1 MTTPQDTHQSVEAPG
16 GSGSSSKGKGTPS
29 VPRRVYTRKQHS
41 TSPNIWWKSTTPDL
55 YSKLRITGLDS
66 ATWFAF
72 DAKVTN
78 IFEPLKVSESL
89 FEAHRIYEGIVE
101 SFKVS
106 ESIFEPLKLYGNAFE
121 SISNWPSVQT
131 KPALSAVLAA
141 GTFVLSPSWTLPATT
156 GDTLLSS
163 LEAMNATTF
172 DLDRAIEIQRHV
184 EEAFVEAANEEFEEG
199 AQSSFSRTL
208 VSLIVTFGNDT
219 LKAIEQLLDSPAVD
233 PEVAGEALR
242 QIGVVRHDDSKKYRR
257 VILEQQLRSPSPR
270 RRYAAALGL
279 AAMDDPG
286 AISALEETIV
296 VEQDLRLRRYLSL
309 VLEQLQDTDRCPN
322 S

>member
-1 MTTPQDTHQSVEAPG
+1 
-16 GSGSSSKGKGTPS
+16 
-29 VPRRVYTRKQHS
+29 VP
-41 TSPNIWWKSTTPDL
+41 W
-55 YSKLRITGLDS
+55 TGLS
-66 ATWFAF
+66 ELI
-72 DAKVTN
+72 AK
-78 IFEPLKVSESL
+78 FLEPLNAISKVL
-89 FEAHRIYEGIVE
+89 DAQKFYGGFAD

-106 ESIFEPLKLYGNAFE
+106 ESVFEPLKLYGNAFE
-121 SISNWPSVQT
+121 AISNWPSVQT
-131 KPALSAVLAA
+131 KAALSAVLSA
-141 GTFVLSPSWTLPATT
+141 GTFVLSPSWTMPATT

-172 DLDRAIEIQRHV
+172 DVDRAVEIQRHV
-184 EEAFVEAANEEFEEG
+184 EEAFVEAATEEFEEG
-199 AQSSFSRTL
+199 AQSSFSRAL

-257 VILEQQLRSPSPR
+257 VMLEQQLRSPSHR

-279 AAMDDPG
+279 AAMDDPA
-286 AISALEETIV
+286 AISALEETIAL
-296 VEQDLRLRRYLSL
+296 EQDSRLRRYLSL
-309 VLEQLQDTDRCPN
+309 VLEQLQDTESGGRIPD